1 MPYAAA
7 MRAIL
12 LLLAIV
18 PCALASPAVAE
29 MLPGPV
35 PAAVVQVIDGDTLR
49 VRARVWLGQDV
60 ETAVR
65 IAGIDTPELRG
76 AACEAE
82 RRLAEAARG
91 RLAALLDG
99 GAVRLREIEHGTF
112 AGRVVARVE
121 TADGHDVGE
130 PLLADGLARRYGGQG
145 ARGPWCP

>member
-1 MPYAAA
+1 
-7 MRAIL
+7 MRAL
-12 LLLAIV
+12 LSSLLLAAA
-18 PCALASPAVAE
+18 PLAPPALAE

-35 PAAVVQVIDGDTLR
+35 PAAVIEVIDGDTVR

-76 AACEAE
+76 ADCDAE
-82 RRLAEAARG
+82 RRLAEAARD

-99 GAVRLREIEHGTF
+99 GAVHLWDIEHGTF

-121 TADGHDVGE
+121 TADGRDVGA
-130 PLLADGLARRYGGQG
+130 PLLADGLARPYDGRSRRP
-145 ARGPWCP
+145 AWCR